1 MPAIPAFMLKKLYL
15 KGSLKN
21 VADGFE
27 FQIKNTLAPGTITA
41 LLPIEVDGKAY
52 PAADTFISRGEE
64 KIAASAITKEKP
76 TSFGINTTV
85 TMMVKGATLTPGSH
99 TLVIGVVTR
108 EAGELKW
115 DISDTVAS
123 IIGPMN

>member
-21 VADGFE
+21 VAEGFE

-41 LLPIEVDGKAY
+41 LLPIEVDGKAF

-85 TMMVKGATLTPGSH
+85 TMMVKGATLAPGSH
-99 TLVIGVVTR
+99 TLGIGVVTK

-123 IIGPMN
+123 VVGPMD

>member
-85 TMMVKGATLTPGSH
+85 TMMVKGATLTPSSH

-115 DISDTVAS
+115 DVSDTIA
-123 IIGPMN
+123 

>member
-115 DISDTVAS
+115 DVSDTVAS
-123 IIGPMN
+123 IIGPIN